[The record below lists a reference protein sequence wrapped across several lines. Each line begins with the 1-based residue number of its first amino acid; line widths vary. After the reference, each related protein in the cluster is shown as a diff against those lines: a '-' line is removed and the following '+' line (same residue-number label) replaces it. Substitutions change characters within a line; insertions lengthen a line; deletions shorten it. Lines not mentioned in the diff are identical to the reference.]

1 MGLVIRIISGGVA
14 VMAVWHTRQ
23 PAAHRTIGSVM
34 ENSPAHFPA
43 WPGDAEVAV
52 ALTFDVD
59 GEAPWLSEGPG
70 YARRLTTLSQGRFG
84 PARGLGRILGLL
96 AELEVT
102 ATFYVPGHTA
112 DQHPGAV
119 EAILAGGHEVG
130 HHGYLHR
137 GTDGLDAAAQ
147 RAELEEG
154 LTALGKLGVRPDGY
168 RSPGWELTP
177 ETLDLLGELGF
188 SYDASL
194 MADDRPYWVTS
205 GNEPLL
211 ELPGHWSLCDWPYFG
226 WTSYHGGL
234 LADPAAVERIW
245 LAEFESARLDRR
257 AVTYTMHPE
266 AIGRG
271 YLVRMLDSVI
281 TAMAELG
288 RPWFATHAQIAD
300 LAGASPIDL
309 PLEAGAA
316 ATRFLSAPHINT
328 TSALPDGLPGSAAVA
343 RAPTAHSVMMRTEI
357 ENPGSLSSCSRSQPE
372 DASLHRGPHGLADRG
387 PTAQLRPRPQR
398 RRGRLVSH
406 EKRPGQSHGPHPGR
420 TGGHRP
426 SPAPAN
432 PAPARTHQRLLGQ
445 TGLILKPPP

>member
-1 MGLVIRIISGGVA
+1 LGLVIRIICDGATVVA
-14 VMAVWHTRQ
+14 VCQTRH
-23 PAAHRTIGSVM
+23 PAAHRTIGSIM
-34 ENSPAHFPA
+34 ENPPAQFPA
-43 WPGDAEVAV
+43 WPDDAEVAV

-96 AELEVT
+96 AEREIT

-137 GTDGLDAAAQ
+137 GTDGLDPAAQ
-147 RAELEEG
+147 RAELEDG

-226 WTSYHGGL
+226 WTSYDGGL

-245 LAEFESARLDRR
+245 LAEFESAREDRR

-281 TAMAELG
+281 TAMAGRG

-300 LAGASPIDL
+300 LAGTR
-309 PLEAGAA
+309 PL
-316 ATRFLSAPHINT
+316 
-328 TSALPDGLPGSAAVA
+328 D
-343 RAPTAHSVMMRTEI
+343 
-357 ENPGSLSSCSRSQPE
+357 
-372 DASLHRGPHGLADRG
+372 
-387 PTAQLRPRPQR
+387 
-398 RRGRLVSH
+398 
-406 EKRPGQSHGPHPGR
+406 
-420 TGGHRP
+420 
-426 SPAPAN
+426 
-432 PAPARTHQRLLGQ
+432 
-445 TGLILKPPP
+445 